1 VIDPIAINADPEE
14 LERRLDALHGIN
26 RVREAAPE
34 ASVFLVGGAV
44 RDLLLGRERADVDI
58 VVEGDVDLL
67 AAALGDEVRG
77 HDRFGTA
84 TVRLDGLSID
94 LARAR
99 AESYPYPGALP
110 EVTPAAIDEDLARR
124 DFTINAMALP
134 LHGEARLLDPHDGLD
149 DLREGLLRILH
160 PDSFV
165 DDPTRAL
172 RAARYA
178 ARLGLR
184 LEPGTGRAMA
194 GADLGT
200 VSEDRVMAELRRIAA
215 EPDPAAAL
223 ALAREWG
230 VLDLDEG
237 RLRLVRDVQAT
248 LDRPA
253 WAEVVELTDAILAAA
268 TGDLAPARRLAAAE
282 PPKPSGAVEAAHGS
296 TATDLALARAM
307 GAEWLDRYVSQWRD
321 VRLEI
326 GGADLLAAGV
336 AEGPAIGHGLGA
348 ALRAKLDGEL
358 SGGRDAELEA
368 ALAAAREGP

>member
-1 VIDPIAINADPEE
+1 VIDPIAIDADLEE
-14 LERRLDALHGIN
+14 LARRRDALHGID

-44 RDLLLGRERADVDI
+44 RDLLLGRERADVDL
-58 VVEGDVDLL
+58 VVEGDVGPL

-84 TVRLDGLSID
+84 TVRLDALSVD
-94 LARAR
+94 LATAR

-110 EVTPAAIDEDLARR
+110 EVTPAAIEEDLARR

-134 LHGEARLLDPHDGLD
+134 LHGEARLLDPHRGFD

-160 PDSFV
+160 SGSFT

-172 RAARYA
+172 RAARYS

-184 LEPGTGRAMA
+184 LEPGTERAMA

-215 EPDPAAAL
+215 EPDPAAGL

-230 VLDLDEG
+230 VLDLGEG
-237 RLRLVRDVQAT
+237 RLRLVRDVVAT
-248 LDRPA
+248 LDRPE
-253 WAEVVELTDAILAAA
+253 WAGIAERADSILAAA
-268 TGDLAPARRLAAAE
+268 TGDLAPARELAAAE
-282 PPKPSGAVEAAHGS
+282 PPKPSDAVEAAHGS

-307 GAEWLDRYVSQWRD
+307 GAQWLDRYVAEWRE

-336 AEGPAIGHGLGA
+336 AEGPAIGRGLGA

-358 SGGRDAELEA
+358 PGTREAELEA